1 MHMEK
6 KCSNNEIYFDSW
18 PDYSKVTMYQMF
30 SIFFSV
36 VFSVYVDY
44 NRTWQFDSL
53 GMLQDTKNELLQN
66 ILLLYV
72 PKTATL

>member
-1 MHMEK
+1 MEK

-18 PDYSKVTMYQMF
+18 PDYSKVTTYQ
-30 SIFFSV
+30 ILTTFFSV
-36 VFSVYVDY
+36 IFGVYVDY

-53 GMLQDTKNELLQN
+53 GMLQSTKNELLQS
-66 ILLLYV
+66 ILLLLV